1 MEPLC
6 QSSKANGCDEHGNP
20 TPEKE
25 QSVASEP
32 KTSGPP
38 APTEESKE
46 RYRQAQ
52 LAQQER
58 LREQAERMERHRA
71 EANYGMATSA
81 RPAVPMVM
89 GPPPVP
95 KPSAKKASQPS
106 GGDFVNLYRSLR
118 PSPYHG
124 RYPELKIASSK
135 ISRNWKSWRW
145 KMRLWFPMP
154 VAQKNMA
161 FEVMTKSWVVITLKQ
176 QMSSDQNPGFL
187 RCI

>member
-1 MEPLC
+1 
-6 QSSKANGCDEHGNP
+6 
-20 TPEKE
+20 
-25 QSVASEP
+25 
-32 KTSGPP
+32 
-38 APTEESKE
+38 
-46 RYRQAQ
+46 
-52 LAQQER
+52 

-124 RYPELKIASSK
+124 RYHGIEDSIFEKLHEIGSRDDGKCDCDFLCQLLKRI
-135 ISRNWKSWRW
+135 W
-145 KMRLWFPMP
+145 P
-154 VAQKNMA
+154 
-161 FEVMTKSWVVITLKQ
+161 
-176 QMSSDQNPGFL
+176 L
-187 RCI
+187 RS